1 MMEKRFHFQAMEWE
15 PIKNKLSIRQVDGK
29 NITILNAQFE
39 KGCLVERHQH
49 ANEQVSYVLKGCL
62 KGTVGENEYLLKEG
76 DAILIPPNI
85 PHDWKALEDTITLEV
100 FSPTREKPQFND

>member
-1 MMEKRFHFQAMEWE
+1 MEKKFHFQVMEWE
-15 PIKNKLSIRQVDGK
+15 SIKNKFSIRQVDGK

-62 KGTVGENEYLLKEG
+62 KGTVGENEYILKEG
-76 DAILIPPNI
+76 YAILIPPNI
-85 PHDWKALEDTITLEV
+85 SHDWEALEDTITLEV